1 MAATERLEMLRLIA
15 LTLLAAIAA
24 PAGLAGE
31 QGERNRGQSV
41 SDCNHQANAR
51 RPQGQDRNDFVD
63 GCAIR
68 YGYELT
74 NDERRNRYRDCHA
87 SAADRGLHDA
97 TRRQYIEDCVESRLP
112 RRTIVMLG
120 G

>member
-41 SDCNHQANAR
+41 SDCNYQAKAR
-51 RPQGQDRNDFVD
+51 RLQGQDRKDFVD
-63 GCAIR
+63 GCVTR
-68 YGYELT
+68 YGNELT
-74 NDERRNRYRDCHA
+74 DDERRNRYRDCHA